1 MKFIRIAPIRGQ
13 LLYFAAVSLL
23 GLLTIKQNPL
33 LYWALFLLTLFFLKE
48 FKKLHASLLVLM
60 SACYAVFMAAG
71 YFDDFETVY
80 TGSEKN
86 FLVLFDDEIKVDG
99 DLLYAYSRSLPAD
112 EKLIIKYR
120 IKTIAEKE
128 IIQNLLNPGTACSA
142 SGILSSP
149 PPATNPNAFDYK
161 KFLERDK
168 ISWILEADQLSL
180 ATCHKKSQSIL
191 TMLKGFRQKEV
202 LRINQI
208 FPDETSALAAAL
220 IFGERDFFNPETERS
235 YQKIGIVHLLAI
247 SGLHVGLLT
256 GMLYFISIRLG
267 VTKEKTEML
276 LMAFLPLY
284 TVMTG
289 LAPPVIRAS
298 AMLLLLIGSKRYS
311 VKMNP
316 LDAISAAFMIMAL
329 LQPGIIYDT
338 GFQLSY
344 SVSFSLILSAPV
356 IMKTF
361 TSLAGQ
367 TAAASFI
374 AQTSSLPII
383 ISSFH
388 EVSVISML
396 ANLLFVPLFSFGLLP
411 ILLLTYISIFW
422 ASPPSFYLI
431 LLETLIHNVNLFA
444 ASLAELRIS
453 TLVIGKLEP
462 ILLILHILLIPIF
475 FYMWEGFLIRK
486 AKPPLWIFALP
497 LIPLFMQILWPY
509 MSPYGKIVFLDVGQG
524 DSIFIRLPHNQGNYL
539 IDTGGVIPF
548 AKEDWQQG
556 RSQYDPGKK
565 IVVPFLKSEGIRSLD
580 KLILTHG
587 DADHIGGARA
597 LFEELKVKQLIL
609 PRVPDRSDLEYR
621 IIDVAHK
628 EGTEIQEAE
637 MGTTWSSGG
646 GEFLIINPIRS
657 PADRNDG
664 SIVLLADL
672 GGKKWLFTGDLGLEG
687 ERLMEQTI
695 KGLDIDVLKVGH
707 HGSKYSSSE
716 SFLEWTKPE
725 YAIISVGKKNRYGHP
740 GKEVLERLKEA
751 GAVIY
756 RTDEGGAITYKFKG
770 NSGTFGMQLP

>member
-1 MKFIRIAPIRGQ
+1 MKFIRIAPIRGR

-23 GLLTIKQNPL
+23 GLLTMKESPL
-33 LYWALFLLTLFFLKE
+33 LYGALFLLVLFLLYKV
-48 FKKLHASLLVLM
+48 KKLPASLLVLM
-60 SACYAVFMAAG
+60 TGCYAVFSAAG
-71 YFDDFETVY
+71 YFDGFETVY

-99 DLLYAYSRSLPAD
+99 DLLYAYSRSMPAN

-128 IIQNLLNPGTACSA
+128 IIQNLLIPGTACSA
-142 SGILSSP
+142 SGVLSSP
-149 PPATNPNAFDYK
+149 SPATNPNAFDYK

-168 ISWILEADQLSL
+168 ISWILEADMVSL
-180 ATCHKKSQSIL
+180 DTCQKKSKSIL
-191 TMLKGFRQKEV
+191 TLLRGFRQEEV
-202 LRINQI
+202 LRINKI
-208 FPDETSALAAAL
+208 FLDETSALMAAL
-220 IFGERDFFNPETERS
+220 IFGERDLFNPETERS

-267 VTKEKTEML
+267 VTKEKTEMM
-276 LMAFLPLY
+276 LMVFLPLY
-284 TVMTG
+284 AIMTG
-289 LAPPVIRAS
+289 LAPPVVRA
-298 AMLLLLIGSKRYS
+298 AALLLLLIGSKRFS
-311 VKMNP
+311 AQLNP
-316 LDAISAAFMIMAL
+316 LDAISTAFMIMAL

-356 IMKTF
+356 ILKSL
-361 TSLAGQ
+361 TSFAGQ
-367 TAAASFI
+367 TAAASLV
-374 AQTSSLPII
+374 AQASSLPII

-388 EVSVISML
+388 EVSVISIL

-411 ILLLTYISIFW
+411 LLLLSYISFLLG
-422 ASPPSFYLI
+422 SPPSFYLGF
-431 LLETLIHNVNLFA
+431 LEKLIHNVNLLA
-444 ASLAELRIS
+444 VSLSELPIT
-453 TLVIGKLEP
+453 TLVIGRLEP
-462 ILLILHILLIPIF
+462 ILLILNILLILIF
-475 FYMWEGFLIRK
+475 FYKWEGFVIRK
-486 AKPPLWIFALP
+486 SKPPLWIFALP
-497 LIPLFMQILWPY
+497 ILPLFMQILWPY
-509 MSPYGKIVFLDVGQG
+509 LNPYGKIVFLDVGQG

-587 DADHIGGARA
+587 DADHIGGAAA
-597 LFEELKVKQLIL
+597 LFDEMDVKQLII
-609 PRVPDRSDLEYR
+609 PRVPDQSELEKR
-621 IIDVAHK
+621 IIDVARK
-628 EGTEIQEAE
+628 KGTEIHEAKI
-637 MGTTWSSGG
+637 GTGWSSGG
-646 GEFLIINPIRS
+646 GDFLILNPNQT
-657 PADRNDG
+657 PVERNDG
-664 SIVLLADL
+664 SIVLLANI

-716 SFLEWTKPE
+716 GFLEWTKPE
-725 YAIISVGKKNRYGHP
+725 YGIISVGRKNRYGHP
-740 GKEVLERLKEA
+740 GKEVLQRLEEA
-751 GAVIY
+751 GVVIY
-756 RTDEGGAITYKFKG
+756 RTDEDGAIIYNFKS
-770 NSGTFGMQLP
+770 NSGTFAKQLP